1 MLKKFLPIPK
11 KRGLRIRKDLA
22 SSHLFS
28 KTRINRIFK
37 QIVKK
42 KGERSLDAMPV
53 IKRFLDQET
62 VGYTQAVKAASDYV
76 ANISNGGR
84 EWLYRKPFDP
94 SPGNLEYFS
103 LMYALN
109 NLLKA
114 MNIREEGRVLE
125 AGSGSGWLTEILL
138 MLGFQ
143 VDALEPAADMLQIAR
158 NRCQHLGKHYQ
169 IDFSEQ
175 VYFHQTTIEESE
187 FAEHS
192 FDAIIFFDSLHHV
205 VDEHTALE
213 KVFSYLKPGGC
224 LGIVEGAWHPGNK
237 ALERQ
242 LVKEMDT
249 YGTLENLFH

>member
-1 MLKKFLPIPK
+1 MVKSCLKNFFLFRK

-192 FDAIIFFDSLHHV
+192 FDAIIFFRFTS
-205 VDEHTALE
+205 
-213 KVFSYLKPGGC
+213 SC
-224 LGIVEGAWHPGNK
+224 C
-237 ALERQ
+237 
-242 LVKEMDT
+242 
-249 YGTLENLFH
+249 